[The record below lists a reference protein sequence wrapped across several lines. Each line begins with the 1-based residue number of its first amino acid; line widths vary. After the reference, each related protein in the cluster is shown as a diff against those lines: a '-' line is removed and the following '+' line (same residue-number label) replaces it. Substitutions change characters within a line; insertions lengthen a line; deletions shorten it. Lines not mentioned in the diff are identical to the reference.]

1 MPSAPWQLWV
11 DIAPLSSVTAVGGTV
26 TVTTQSAHGAT
37 VGAYIQLAGLTA
49 AGTTMN
55 GVAPV
60 ATVTSGTVFTCVIA
74 GAAGTATTTNGV
86 LSYDVLNPLTNYAT
100 AAARMGAMYVELES
114 LNLSSNG
121 DGTGSQMGFR
131 ISQEVTQSSGP
142 WFSLVPDNARIRL
155 CEKDTGST
163 PTGSDVRFLGFIQG
177 ISSTLNESGQG
188 TISEIT
194 CGDATTI
201 LDRLGVFG
209 KQIAPF
215 RAKSMVR
222 NISNVV
228 TVQSL
233 KDHGFSVGQQV
244 RVSGALGGGTA
255 SFNGIFTVSGTAST
269 VFQNR
274 TEYTFTYSQTG
285 PPAKEGWRADSVLGD
300 SMIIVSVARVGSAR
314 DRIRITGTGTNQ
326 INGESGA
333 YVSLS
338 QVGATGFG
346 GVNGNQVASAIVNNS
361 YSGDQVIRV
370 SATEMDLILSQPIPG
385 TAWGTFSTGRLGNT
399 APTIGQPTVNGQIV
413 VQIASGATE
422 TQAVTTF
429 LSTVNAYKGGDPAL
443 QRLFT
448 TTDTSQISGG
458 TANANPQ
465 EIQFPATT
473 LRSALDSIVETYT
486 GANQDTRARR
496 YFIDVQGRLNYK
508 LVDAASQPTYA
519 NAPYSITTSSQGT
532 PNTSTGKATVAPY
545 ALSVNSDHQTVKTAL
560 FTIPSTA
567 GTVVAQVFDYDTITS
582 NTNVGSAVYPR
593 RIGAPYFD
601 AIVDFPTAVKTPAS
615 KINAAAVA
623 WFAEAHKPMISGSL
637 ELRGGGTA
645 SWNRLGFS
653 SGYAQSAFTIG
664 SASRTGSVVTL
675 TTTAAHQMLAGNTI
689 VIAGITGSAG
699 LTMNGT
705 FSIGTVANGTTLNYT
720 AAGSAGAGTI
730 TSATAFGYRLV
741 SGWYVGQFMEV
752 SSPTLAL
759 SGLYRIEEVA
769 WSLEPGSYLQR
780 IRLSFNRKNPNDL
793 SQLIAGS
800 K

>member
-1 MPSAPWQLWV
+1 MATAPWQLWV
-11 DIAPLSSVTAVGGTV
+11 DIAPISTVTAVGGTV

-37 VGAYIQLAGLTA
+37 VGAYVQLAGLTA

-55 GVAPV
+55 GVAPI
-60 ATVTSGTVFTCVIA
+60 ATVANGTTFTCVIA
-74 GAAGTATTTNGV
+74 GAAGTATTTSGV
-86 LSYDVLNPLTNYAT
+86 VSYDLMNPLTNYAT

-131 ISQEVTQSSGP
+131 IAQEVTQSAGP
-142 WFSLVPDNARIRL
+142 WFSLIPDNARIRL
-155 CEKDTGST
+155 CEKNTGST

-215 RAKSMVR
+215 RPRTMTR
-222 NISNVV
+222 LSNVV
-228 TVQSL
+228 TVQAL
-233 KDHGFSVGQQV
+233 KDPGFSIGQQI
-244 RVSGALGGGTA
+244 RVSGAIGGGTV
-255 SFNGIFTVSGTAST
+255 SFNGIFTISGTAT
-269 VFQNR
+269 AVFQNR

-285 PPAKEGWRADSVLGD
+285 PAATEGLRAESVLGT
-300 SMIIVSVARVGSAR
+300 SQILVSVARVGSAR
-314 DRIRITGTGTNQ
+314 DRVRVTGTDINQ
-326 INGESGA
+326 LNCESGS
-333 YVSLS
+333 YVTLS
-338 QVGATGFG
+338 GVGAAGFG
-346 GVNGNQVASAIVNNS
+346 NNQTASALVNNT
-361 YSGDQVIRV
+361 YSGEQVVRV
-370 SATEMDLILSQPIPG
+370 SNTQVDLILAQPIPG
-385 TAWGTFSTGRLGNT
+385 TAWGTFTNGRLGNN

-465 EIQFPATT
+465 EVQFPATT

-496 YFIDVQGRLNYK
+496 YFIDVQGRLNYE

-519 NAPYSITTSSQGT
+519 DAPYSITTSSQGT
-532 PNTSTGKATVAPY
+532 PNTSTGKATIAPY
-545 ALSVNSDHQTVKTAL
+545 NLSVNSDHQTVKTAL

-567 GTVVAQVFDYDTITS
+567 GTVVAQVYDYDTISS
-582 NTNVGSAVYPR
+582 NANVGSAVYPR

-601 AIVDFPTAVKTPAS
+601 AIVDFPTAVKNPSS
-615 KINAAAVA
+615 KIGAAAVA
-623 WFAEAHKPMISGSL
+623 WFAEQHKPMISGSF
-637 ELRGGGTA
+637 ELRGAGTA
-645 SWNRLGFS
+645 SWNSLGFS

-664 SASRTGSVVTL
+664 SASRTGSVVTV
-675 TTTAAHQMLAGNTI
+675 TTTAAHQLLAGNTI
-689 VIAGITGSAG
+689 VIAGITSTAG
-699 LTMNGT
+699 TSMNGT
-705 FSIGTVANGTTLNYT
+705 FTIGTVANGTTLNYT
-720 AAGSAGAGTI
+720 AAGTAGAG
-730 TSATAFGYRLV
+730 SVSAATAFGYRLV
-741 SGWYVGQFMEV
+741 SGWYVGQFVEV
-752 SSPTLAL
+752 TSPGLSL
-759 SGLYRIEEVA
+759 SGKYRVEEVA
-769 WSLEPGSYLQR
+769 WSLEPGSYVQR
-780 IRLSFNRKNPNDL
+780 IQISFNRKNPNDL